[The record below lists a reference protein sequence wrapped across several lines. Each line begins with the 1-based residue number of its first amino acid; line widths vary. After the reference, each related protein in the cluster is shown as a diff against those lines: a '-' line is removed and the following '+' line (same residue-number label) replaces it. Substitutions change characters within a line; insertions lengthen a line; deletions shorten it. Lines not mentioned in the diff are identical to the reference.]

1 MSQSS
6 SEKYVYFT
14 VGVLKDSLALE
25 ALKQDALKHHM
36 IDQPGQ
42 LIALRITEYYEMMT
56 KGVIQPVVRVPA
68 IMMPIAEPEEN
79 KRDQTTP
86 PQPISPQPI
95 PLPSISPSSGGRLV
109 LPASHLSQGQAAPH
123 VPGVNQ
129 ATGKMR
135 SLRREDS
142 FVTTSPNAEQNAD
155 DAADYW
161 STL

>member
-68 IMMPIAEPEEN
+68 IMAPIAGQEEN
-79 KRDQTTP
+79 KRDQPT
-86 PQPISPQPI
+86 SPQPI

-123 VPGVNQ
+123 VPGMNQ

-135 SLRREDS
+135 SLRREDA
-142 FVTTSPNAEQNAD
+142 FVSTSPNAEQNAD

>member
-14 VGVLKDSLALE
+14 VGILKDSAALE

-42 LIALRITEYYEMMT
+42 LIALRITEYYEMMN

-68 IMMPIAEPEEN
+68 IMMPIAEPEET
-79 KRDQTTP
+79 KQTT
-86 PQPISPQPI
+86 SPQPI
-95 PLPSISPSSGGRLV
+95 PLPTASPSSGGRSI
-109 LPASHLSQGQAAPH
+109 LPVSHSPQGSLSSYAPT
-123 VPGVNQ
+123 PNQ
-129 ATGKMR
+129 STGKMR
-135 SLRREDS
+135 SLRREES
-142 FVTTSPNAEQNAD
+142 FVSASANAEQNAD